1 MRDSLA
7 ALRLIVEG
15 LRDGVLN
22 APPQS
27 GVLDQMMLHVLLL
40 SDLLDEQVRSRETRC
55 GAAIAQRVGIA
66 SFLARWSD
74 SMRPKAEQRE
84 VDLQLVVA
92 ASLPDIECRAS
103 QVARVVL
110 NLIDNAISHA
120 RAGGIVEVR
129 AIAHPGGV
137 QVQVNDDGPGL
148 PEAQRAALNGESRLA
163 SRSARPGLVI
173 ARTIVESHGGKLW
186 ATSPPRGASVRFYL
200 PATARVAA

>member
-40 SDLLDEQVRSRETRC
+40 SDLLDEPVRSRETRC
-55 GAAIAQRVGIA
+55 GAAIAQRVRIA

>member
-55 GAAIAQRVGIA
+55 GAAIAQRVRIA
-66 SFLARWSD
+66 SFLAQWSD

-120 RAGGIVEVR
+120 REGGIVEVR

-148 PEAQRAALNGESRLA
+148 PETQRAALNGESRLA

-186 ATSPPRGASVRFYL
+186 AASPPRGASVRFYL
-200 PATARVAA
+200 PATARVAV